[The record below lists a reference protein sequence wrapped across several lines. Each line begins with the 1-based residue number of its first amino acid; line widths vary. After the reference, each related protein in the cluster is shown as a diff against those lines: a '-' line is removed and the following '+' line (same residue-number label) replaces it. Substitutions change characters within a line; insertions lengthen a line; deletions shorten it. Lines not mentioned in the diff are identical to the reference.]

1 MVNLKDIIDDYYPLS
16 PEAYQKIE
24 AITQL
29 IHLPKKTILF
39 SPDRYEPDFYLI
51 SKGAARVYIVDEN
64 GNELSYL
71 LFLEKAALLSFE
83 GYLHQTSSYEHIDLL
98 EDTSLY
104 QLKTEEL
111 KKLYREDL
119 EICNFGR
126 SISDHWAYQT
136 EARFIDRLSL
146 SATERYAKLVR
157 ENPEIIQR
165 IPLKYIA
172 SHLGITQVSLSR
184 IRANYLIQ

>member
-71 LFLEKAALLSFE
+71 LFLEKAAPFPSKATCIKHRLMN
-83 GYLHQTSSYEHIDLL
+83 TS
-98 EDTSLY
+98 
-104 QLKTEEL
+104 
-111 KKLYREDL
+111 
-119 EICNFGR
+119 IC
-126 SISDHWAYQT
+126 S
-136 EARFIDRLSL
+136 
-146 SATERYAKLVR
+146 K
-157 ENPEIIQR
+157 
-165 IPLKYIA
+165 
-172 SHLGITQVSLSR
+172 TQVFISLKQK
-184 IRANYLIQ
+184 N